1 MKRTSKILSIIFSV
15 SLLLGNCT
23 IAFADSTTYLDNS
36 ITLYDDGETKVS
48 SYEDENGNIILSQY
62 IDGKLVQVNEI
73 NPSNPRVISRQFY
86 GSGQSTANSAI
97 HDEINIDDFGT
108 LATHAARA
116 KEYVGHFSAGTINY
130 RGIIDTGYVYYSLR
144 CSFDLYTFDSSTYT
158 VNSYYGSLINLI
170 SIFIAAF
177 NLPQAIA
184 AHYVGRLLVGLG
196 IGIAAGHVT
205 SAVSATVSCSK
216 VEYAWTITNTSDAGN
231 SKQVYGYKYH
241 ITDDESNLEG
251 NTYYESPTPQDWET
265 QELAIL
271 FHDQMFSYPAWEV
284 ISWT

>member
-1 MKRTSKILSIIFSV
+1 MSQVII
-15 SLLLGNCT
+15 T
-23 IAFADSTTYLDNS
+23 I
-36 ITLYDDGETKVS
+36 GRE
-48 SYEDENGNIILSQY
+48 
-62 IDGKLVQVNEI
+62 
-73 NPSNPRVISRQFY
+73 Y
-86 GSGQSTANSAI
+86 GSGGREIGEKLAKKLNIPIYDKEIITESVKRSGFCQEIFETYDEHSTPS
-97 HDEINIDDFGT
+97 
-108 LATHAARA
+108 LL
-116 KEYVGHFSAGTINY
+116 
-130 RGIIDTGYVYYSLR
+130 YSLAMGSFVMDQQISLPDQIFLEQFKTIRNLADKGSCIFIGR
-144 CSFDLYTFDSSTYT
+144 CADYVLEEKD
-158 VNSYYGSLINLI
+158 NLI

-196 IGIAAGHVT
+196 IGIAAGQVT

-216 VEYAWTITNTSDAGN
+216 VEYAWTITNTSDAGH

-271 FHDQMFSYPAWEV
+271 FHDQMFNYPAWEV